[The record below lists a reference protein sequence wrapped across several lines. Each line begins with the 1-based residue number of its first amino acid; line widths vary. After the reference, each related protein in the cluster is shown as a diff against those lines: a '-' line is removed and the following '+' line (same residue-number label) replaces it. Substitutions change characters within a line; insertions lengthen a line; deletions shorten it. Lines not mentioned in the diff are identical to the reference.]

1 MGKPDRKRRRLCGGL
16 ALLLAGALPGGAL
29 AASLPATTP
38 GKTTVGVQTVDM
50 APSSLSYTVPLYLTV
65 AAAAGLP
72 GSPPK
77 VVTPEGYSLKN
88 TTDSIQDGTY
98 PGIVVSKVEVQGIA
112 DGTWSLRSAPASGQE
127 ISLSVGGLTLPDVD
141 AGNVQFK
148 EAAITANDNSFYDT
162 ATKKF
167 LKIPGGPDAEALVL
181 PVAGTLPDTFVP
193 TDVKAA
199 AQFRIKYTVSLLDS
213 AGDPVG
219 ISYDG
224 PSKEQIVN
232 PSASAPTS

>member
-29 AASLPATTP
+29 AASLPTTQP

-65 AAAAGLP
+65 AAAAGLS
-72 GSPPK
+72 GNPK

-88 TTDSIQDGTY
+88 TTDSAPDGTY

-112 DGTWSLRSAPASGQE
+112 GGTWSLRSAPATGQE
-127 ISLSVGGLTLPDVD
+127 ISLSVGGLALPDVD

-148 EAAITANDNSFYDT
+148 EAAITANDNSFYDS
-162 ATKKF
+162 AAGKF
-167 LKIPGGPDAEALVL
+167 RQILGGPDAKALTL
-181 PVAGTLPDTFVP
+181 PVEGTLPAAFVP
-193 TDVKAA
+193 TDVPAA
-199 AQFRIKYTVSLLDS
+199 AQFRIKYTVSLLDGE
-213 AGDPVG
+213 GDPVG
-219 ISYDG
+219 ISYEG

-232 PSASAPTS
+232 PITPAS